1 MDKREIWTHSRPPAT
16 HPCNRM
22 DDVVVGD
29 EIDDDDDDKVGEN
42 GPKIW

>member
-1 MDKREIWTHSRPPAT
+1 MDTLSSFPAT
-16 HPCNRM
+16 PCNRM